1 MIIKLEDVTQFI
13 SGKAFTSKDFTD
25 TPQSERALP
34 IIRIQNV
41 NSEEAEFKYWDKE
54 YEEKYIVNSGD
65 LLMSLSG
72 DFKLKIWNGP
82 RALLNQ
88 RVVKIKVKKNVNK
101 YYLFKYLQ
109 SKIYILMNMGNSSI
123 INNLSL
129 KTLKNFNIELPN
141 LTIQNNIEKIIQKLD
156 KQLLKRKEQLK
167 LLDELGESLFNA
179 TKIKLK
185 NIKLSDVVNDIYA
198 GKSLASKE
206 PSNYKVIKTGAVSF
220 EYFNETEFKYLPND
234 YIPNKNHFI
243 DKGELLVSRM
253 NTSELVGAVSY
264 VFDSVKNLT
273 IPDRIWKLILDK
285 EQVNPIYL
293 WYVLNE
299 STFRKHVTNIATG
312 TSGSMKNIS
321 QKNYLKSRVNL
332 PEVNKQNEFAEKIEK
347 IEELKKQCQKS
358 LEYYEELYETLL
370 HKAFN
375 GELFN
380 E

>member
-1 MIIKLEDVTQFI
+1 MIK
-13 SGKAFTSKDFTD
+13 SKGCENK
-25 TPQSERALP
+25 S
-34 IIRIQNV
+34 
-41 NSEEAEFKYWDKE
+41 
-54 YEEKYIVNSGD
+54 
-65 LLMSLSG
+65 
-72 DFKLKIWNGP
+72 
-82 RALLNQ
+82 
-88 RVVKIKVKKNVNK
+88 KKNVNK

>member
-1 MIIKLEDVTQFI
+1 M
-13 SGKAFTSKDFTD
+13 
-25 TPQSERALP
+25 
-34 IIRIQNV
+34 
-41 NSEEAEFKYWDKE
+41 
-54 YEEKYIVNSGD
+54 
-65 LLMSLSG
+65 
-72 DFKLKIWNGP
+72 
-82 RALLNQ
+82 
-88 RVVKIKVKKNVNK
+88 
-101 YYLFKYLQ
+101 
-109 SKIYILMNMGNSSI
+109 
-123 INNLSL
+123 
-129 KTLKNFNIELPN
+129 
-141 LTIQNNIEKIIQKLD
+141 
-156 KQLLKRKEQLK
+156 
-167 LLDELGESLFNA
+167 
-179 TKIKLK
+179 KLK

>member
-1 MIIKLEDVTQFI
+1 
-13 SGKAFTSKDFTD
+13 
-25 TPQSERALP
+25 
-34 IIRIQNV
+34 
-41 NSEEAEFKYWDKE
+41 
-54 YEEKYIVNSGD
+54 
-65 LLMSLSG
+65 
-72 DFKLKIWNGP
+72 
-82 RALLNQ
+82 
-88 RVVKIKVKKNVNK
+88 
-101 YYLFKYLQ
+101 
-109 SKIYILMNMGNSSI
+109 MNMGNSSI